1 MTDKRIKWLLIA
13 IFAFEI
19 IYWGIQV
26 LTKGKWID
34 TYFVTDLHNTGMDYF
49 NMLANIFYVDPY
61 SFNSN
66 YPALCFIIWRVL
78 FRIMPWNEN
87 CGNGFYLRE
96 YMPAQLGYIIFLLSV
111 IILILEVTK
120 KIFGN
125 EYKNGLMLSLC
136 VIFSGPI
143 LFTIERGNII
153 ILAFAMLLVFSHSLT
168 LKKKWQR
175 YVAYLAL
182 AISAAIKIY
191 PALFGI
197 FIIYK
202 KRYKEALVTF
212 LIGFLTFVLPFFC
225 FKGIDSIKT
234 MIHGIMVTSSESVSL
249 GSNFNFSIANLNII
263 INKALHIQIP
273 NFICICGA
281 LVLCIL
287 LYIFGDKLWKKI
299 LAITLLCIW
308 LPAFSYTYT
317 LIFLIIPFIF
327 FVKDHREEKA
337 FYLYAL
343 SYFAILI
350 PMALPTVQGF
360 DESSAKFPLG
370 YPTLI
375 INAVIV
381 LLCVVS
387 LIEGIIVKNK
397 EYNHEN

>member
-1 MTDKRIKWLLIA
+1 
-13 IFAFEI
+13 
-19 IYWGIQV
+19 
-26 LTKGKWID
+26 
-34 TYFVTDLHNTGMDYF
+34 
-49 NMLANIFYVDPY
+49 
-61 SFNSN
+61 
-66 YPALCFIIWRVL
+66 
-78 FRIMPWNEN
+78 
-87 CGNGFYLRE
+87 
-96 YMPAQLGYIIFLLSV
+96 
-111 IILILEVTK
+111 
-120 KIFGN
+120 
-125 EYKNGLMLSLC
+125 
-136 VIFSGPI
+136 
-143 LFTIERGNII
+143 
-153 ILAFAMLLVFSHSLT
+153 
-168 LKKKWQR
+168 
-175 YVAYLAL
+175 
-182 AISAAIKIY
+182 
-191 PALFGI
+191 
-197 FIIYK
+197 
-202 KRYKEALVTF
+202 
-212 LIGFLTFVLPFFC
+212 
-225 FKGIDSIKT
+225 
-234 MIHGIMVTSSESVSL
+234 MVTSSESVSL